1 MRPVNRGLAPKRP
14 DGSPYYY
21 ENYGALRLNLIARL
35 GEYCSYCEVPLGV
48 DLAVEHMVAKSLSL
62 KEVDWNNLLLACT
75 NCNSRK
81 GDKVNDANFNNYYWP
96 SIRAT
101 SAPLNTFD
109 MLQYRKANLSLQ
121 SLITDGLLSLPK
133 DRAKRPYVQG
143 SYDMVWVFVH
153 QNYVNS
159 PVAAKI
165 KQTIVLTGLNDYIP
179 DSENPKVSDRR
190 IVNRTLAWD
199 RAVLSANTL
208 SKYYQPYNAQYAAAG
223 NDQQRNAVVA
233 AAAADRTITLLKS
246 QIKALAVA
254 TGFWSIWVTI
264 FQNPNGTFIND
275 AVRQALIC
283 ELFVKPFVGTYV
295 PFSGVNA
302 CP

>member
-1 MRPVNRGLAPKRP
+1 MRPVNRGSVPKRP

-21 ENYGALRLNLIARL
+21 ENYGALRLNLIVRL

-62 KEVDWNNLLLACT
+62 KEVDWDNLLLACT

-109 MLQYRKANLSLQ
+109 MLQYRKENRTLQ
-121 SLITDGLLSLPK
+121 SLIADGLLSSQ
-133 DRAKRPYVQG
+133 DRAKNVQG

-153 QNYVNS
+153 PSYAGNAQ
-159 PVAAKI
+159 VASKI
-165 KQTIVLTGLNDYIP
+165 KQTIILTGLNSYMPAD
-179 DSENPKVSDRR
+179 DNPKVSDRR
-190 IVNRTLAWD
+190 VANRTIAWD
-199 RAVLSANTL
+199 RAVLSADTL
-208 SKYYQPYNAQYAAAG
+208 FKYYQPYNAQYGTAG
-223 NDQQRNAVVA
+223 DDQQRNAVIA
-233 AAAADRTITLLKS
+233 AAAADRAINLLKG
-246 QIKALAVA
+246 QIKALVVA
-254 TGFWSIWVTI
+254 TGFWSVWVTI
-264 FQNPNGTFIND
+264 FQDQTRTFIND
-275 AVRQALIC
+275 AVRKALIC
-283 ELFVKPFVGTYV
+283 ELFVKPFAGTYV